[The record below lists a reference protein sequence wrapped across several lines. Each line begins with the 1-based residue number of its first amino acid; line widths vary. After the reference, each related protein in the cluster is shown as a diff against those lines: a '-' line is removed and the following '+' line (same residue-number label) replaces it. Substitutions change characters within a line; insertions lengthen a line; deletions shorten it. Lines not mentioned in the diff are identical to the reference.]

1 MSDRDEVPGGRQ
13 DQGPEKRAAVKK
25 AASSKTGARKAPAKK
40 TAAKKAVVK
49 KAAGKKAPRKAPTE
63 KAATRKTASRQAAA
77 KPVSVLIVGAGF
89 AGLGMAIRLK
99 KAGIEDFV
107 ILERGDRVGG
117 TWRDNTYPGAAC
129 DIPSNLYSF
138 SFAPNPNWSRSYSE
152 SAEILDYIE
161 YLVAAFGLKR
171 HIRFNHNVSGL
182 EFDEKQ
188 GLWTARLDGG
198 GTVRARSAVMAQG
211 PLSNAS
217 LPDIEGVAAFRGKKI
232 HSARWDHD
240 YDFTGKRVAVIGT
253 GASGI
258 QIVPELV
265 DRVARL
271 KVFQRTPAWVIPRP
285 DFHTPGWNKALFRA
299 VPASQKALR
308 EALFWTHETM
318 AMAVIWNSPLT
329 RLAEGL
335 ARRHLHRQVRD
346 DWMRRQLTPDFRIGC
361 KRVLVSNDYYP
372 ALQKDN
378 AQLITWPIARLSEN
392 GIRTADGVEHELDC
406 VVFATGFDVP
416 KSGTPFPVR
425 GRGGREL
432 GAEWAGGARAYKS
445 INVAGYPN
453 LFFLF
458 GPNSGP
464 GHNSALVYM
473 EAQLDYAL
481 RGVQR
486 LMDDNLKL
494 LDVKP
499 AVQARHNKQ
508 LQKRLARTNWNSGC
522 KSWYLTEDG
531 FNATMFPGFA
541 TQYRAQMATFED
553 GDYERVALKA

>member
-1 MSDRDEVPGGRQ
+1 M
-13 DQGPEKRAAVKK
+13 A
-25 AASSKTGARKAPAKK
+25 
-40 TAAKKAVVK
+40 K
-49 KAAGKKAPRKAPTE
+49 KAAGKKAVRKEAARKAVP
-63 KAATRKTASRQAAA
+63 

-161 YLVAAFGLKR
+161 YLVAAFGLKK

-182 EFDEKQ
+182 DFDEKQ
-188 GLWTARLDGG
+188 GLWTARLNGG

-211 PLSNAS
+211 PLSNAR
-217 LPDIEGVAAFRGKKI
+217 LPDIEGVDAFRGKKI

-240 YDFTGKRVAVIGT
+240 YDFSGKRVGVIGT

-265 DRVARL
+265 DRVASL

-285 DFHTPGWNKALFRA
+285 DFHTPAWNKTLFRA

-329 RLAEGL
+329 RLAERL
-335 ARRHLHRQVRD
+335 ARRHLHRQVAD

-425 GRGGREL
+425 GRDGREL
-432 GAEWAGGARAYKS
+432 GEEWARGAQAYKS

-473 EAQLDYAL
+473 EAQLDYAV

-486 LMDDNLKL
+486 LLDDNLRL

-499 AVQARHNKQ
+499 AVQARHNAL
-508 LQKRLARTNWNSGC
+508 LQKRLAKTNWNSGC

-541 TQYRAQMATFED
+541 TQYRRQMATFD
-553 GDYERVALKA
+553 DRDYERVALKA

>member
-1 MSDRDEVPGGRQ
+1 MSET
-13 DQGPEKRAAVKK
+13 DQPRTSANQTSAATP
-25 AASSKTGARKAPAKK
+25 SK
-40 TAAKKAVVK
+40 TAAKKAASRKRPVK
-49 KAAGKKAPRKAPTE
+49 KAAPKKAAAKKAASTKSASKKAGAKKAPRKA
-63 KAATRKTASRQAAA
+63 AARKPAA
-77 KPVSVLIVGAGF
+77 KPASVLIVGAGF

-107 ILERGDRVGG
+107 ILERGEDVGG

-138 SFAPNPNWSRSYSE
+138 SFAPNPNWSRSYSGG
-152 SAEILDYIE
+152 AEILDYVH
-161 YLVAAFGLKR
+161 YLVSAFGLRK
-171 HIRFNHNVSGL
+171 HIRFQHNVTAL
-182 EFDEKQ
+182 DFDTRR
-188 GLWTARLDGG
+188 GLWTAELEGREPL
-198 GTVRARSAVMAQG
+198 RARAAVMAQG

-217 LPDIEGVAAFRGKKI
+217 FPDIEGVEDFQGKKI

-253 GASGI
+253 GASAV

-265 DRVARL
+265 EKVVRL

-285 DFHTPGWNKALFRA
+285 DFRTPDWNKTLFRA
-299 VPASQKALR
+299 LPASQKAVR

-329 RLAEGL
+329 RLAERL
-335 ARRHLHRQVRD
+335 ARRHLRRQVKD

-378 AQLITWPIARLSEN
+378 AQLITWPIAKLSEN

-425 GRGGREL
+425 GRAGREL
-432 GAEWAGGARAYKS
+432 GEEWARGAQAYKS

-486 LMDDNLKL
+486 LLDDNLKL
-494 LDVKP
+494 MDVKP

-553 GDYERVALKA
+553 RDYEWVALKA